1 MRCIDFCHKV
11 LDVSLQFMF
20 IFSSLYP
27 FFLRYK
33 WRFAGGVLFIILSNY
48 FAVLAPQL
56 TGMVIDMVHSRLPG
70 YDVKIKTF
78 ADPLLVFITQYLQGL
93 PFTFGAVI
101 ALCCVTLL
109 FLALLRGL
117 FMYFMRQTLI
127 VMSRLIEYDQKN
139 MIYKHYQHLDAEFYK
154 THQTGDL
161 MNRISEDVS
170 RVRMFTGP
178 AVMYLINLIVLI
190 SFTVYYMFRKNVEL
204 SMIVLAP
211 LPVLA
216 ITIYWVNNIIHRK
229 SEQVQALLS
238 GLTVDAQQAYS
249 GIRVIKSFVQE
260 PFLRNIFGQRSEAYR
275 RAATGLNKTEA
286 LYFPSMALIIGI
298 STLLVIYAGGNAYM
312 KGEILFGD
320 MASFVMYLTMLT
332 FPVSAIGWVASTI
345 QRAAA
350 SQKRINEFLQTKPS
364 IITGEGEKHQLKG
377 DVEFRDVTLVYPHS
391 GTSALKQI
399 SFKINAGEKIAI
411 VGRTGSGKSTLL
423 QLLLRFYDPTSG
435 QVLVDGK
442 PISSLDIRHLRSQ
455 IGYVPQES
463 FLFSDTILNNIIFG
477 NKRYDQNDAIRAAEK
492 ASVLDDILG
501 FDKGFDTVVGERG
514 ITLSGG
520 QKQRIAIARAFLPE
534 PSLYILD
541 DSLSAVDY
549 HTEQKILN
557 SILKDA
563 KGKTLVF
570 VTNRIFSL
578 SEFDRVFLMENGEM
592 IESGT
597 HNELL
602 LFNGKYRNIYEKRHF
617 DSI

>member
-1 MRCIDFCHKV
+1 
-11 LDVSLQFMF
+11 MF
-20 IFSSLYP
+20 TLSSLFH
-27 FFLRYK
+27 FFFKYK
-33 WRFAGGVLFIILSNY
+33 WRFAGGVIFILLSNY

-56 TGMVIDMVHSRLPG
+56 TGLVIDMVQSQLPG
-70 YDVKIKTF
+70 YEAKAKTF
-78 ADPLLVFITQYLQGL
+78 NDPFLLIITNYLSSL
-93 PFTFGAVI
+93 DFSFNSVI
-101 ALCCVTLL
+101 ALCCLTLL

-117 FMYFMRQTLI
+117 FMFLMRQTLI

-139 MIYKHYQHLDAEFYK
+139 QIYSHYQQLDAEFYK

-190 SFTVYYMFRKNVEL
+190 SFTVYYMFRKNAEL
-204 SMIVLAP
+204 SFIVLAP

-216 ITIYWVNNIIHRK
+216 FAIYWVNSIIHKK
-229 SEQVQALLS
+229 SEQVQGLLS

-249 GIRVIKSFVQE
+249 GIRVIKSYVQE
-260 PFLRNIFGQRSEAYR
+260 PFLLGLFGKRSEAYR
-275 RAATGLNKTEA
+275 KAATGLNKTEA

-298 STLLVIYAGGNAYM
+298 STLLIIYAGGNAYM

-320 MASFVMYLTMLT
+320 MAAFVMYLTMLT

-350 SQKRINEFLQTKPS
+350 SQKRINEFLQHKPA
-364 IITGEGEKHQLKG
+364 IEQAGGNQYLLKG
-377 DVEFRDVTLVYPHS
+377 DIEFRNVTLVYPHS
-391 GTSALKQI
+391 GTTALKQV
-399 SFKINAGEKIAI
+399 SFKMNAGEKIAI
-411 VGRTGSGKSTLL
+411 MGRTGSGKSTLL
-423 QLLLRFYDPTSG
+423 QLLMRYYDPSSG
-435 QVLVDGK
+435 QVFIDGK
-442 PISSLDIRHLRSQ
+442 PISTLDIRHLRSQ

-477 NKRYDQNDAIRAAEK
+477 NKSYRQNDAIRAAEK
-492 ASVLDDILG
+492 ASVLDDIMG
-501 FDKGFDTVVGERG
+501 FEKGFDTVVGERG

-520 QKQRIAIARAFLPE
+520 QKQRVAIARAFLPE

-557 SILKDA
+557 SLMKDA
-563 KGKTLVF
+563 EGKTLVF

-578 SEFDRVFLMENGEM
+578 SEFDRVLLMENGAI

-597 HNELL
+597 HSELL
-602 LFNGKYRNIYEKRHF
+602 LRNGKYRNIYEKRHF